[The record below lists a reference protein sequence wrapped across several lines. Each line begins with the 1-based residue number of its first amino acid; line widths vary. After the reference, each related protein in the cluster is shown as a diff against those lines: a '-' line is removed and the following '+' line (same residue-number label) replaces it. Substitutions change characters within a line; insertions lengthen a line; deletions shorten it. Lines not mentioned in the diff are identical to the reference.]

1 MTKGRRTTFDERV
14 EIVQYCIAHNHNYM
28 KTAEHYQVSYQ
39 QARNYVVKY
48 ETNGV
53 EALKDNRGKRKNPD
67 QIRDK
72 NNNALVFDTVDNA
85 LLRNPGAQPLF
96 HSDRG
101 FQYTN
106 RTFHT
111 KLVNAGIT
119 QSVDQHIIICHFQK
133 NK

>member
-28 KTAEHYQVSYQ
+28 KTAEHYKVSYQ

-67 QIRDK
+67 QMSELEK
-72 NNNALVFDTVDNA
+72 
-85 LLRNPGAQPLF
+85 LRAE
-96 HSDRG
+96 
-101 FQYTN
+101 N
-106 RTFHT
+106 RILKAEKERAEMEASF
-111 KLVNAGIT
+111 
-119 QSVDQHIIICHFQK
+119 
-133 NK
+133 